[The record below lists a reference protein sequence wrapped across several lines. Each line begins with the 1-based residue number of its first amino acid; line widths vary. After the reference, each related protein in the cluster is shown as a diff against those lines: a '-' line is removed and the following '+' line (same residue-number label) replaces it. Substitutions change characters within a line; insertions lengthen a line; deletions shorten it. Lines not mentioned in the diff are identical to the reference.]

1 MSALTVRQAQQR
13 FLFLLG
19 LRWFPVGLM
28 VPVHVLLPIERGLSI
43 AQVGAAAAVQGITVM
58 ILELP
63 TGGLTDAIGRRSVL
77 ILAGVVNLAS
87 LTVLTFADSFLLFVV
102 VFLLQGIYRAL
113 DSGPLEAWYVD
124 EALRADPKADIET
137 GLARSGVVLG
147 LSIGGGALISGGL
160 VALGALDLGSLDLGA
175 MGLGPLGRVSA
186 LTVPVL
192 LSVVLCVAGLI
203 AVAVLMVE
211 ERPAR
216 GFVALISS
224 VRGVPA
230 AIGGALGLVRR
241 NRIIAALIAVELFW
255 GFGMATFETIM
266 PVRLAEVIGDA
277 DDAAALMGPVGSA
290 GWAASAAG
298 AALIPFLYRRIGAPW
313 TGFVLRIV
321 QGLTVAGMGLFAG
334 PVGIIVAFLLCY
346 AVHGAANPVHVGL
359 LHRQVD
365 GPYRA
370 SVLSLN
376 SMIGQPGSA
385 LGLVT
390 LTAIAASLGTGTA
403 MYVGAVVLAVAAPLY
418 LVGRGKADAPTVT
431 ESDDMVVHGGVSAE
445 R

>member
-1 MSALTVRQAQQR
+1 MSALTVRQAQVR

-58 ILELP
+58 FLELP
-63 TGGLTDAIGRRSVL
+63 TGGLADAIGRRTVL
-77 ILAGVVNLAS
+77 IFAGMVNLAS
-87 LTVLTFADSFLLFVV
+87 LAVLSFADSFGLFVV

-124 EALRADPKADIET
+124 EALRADPHADIEA
-137 GLARSGVVLG
+137 GLARSGVVGG
-147 LSIGGGALISGGL
+147 LSIGGGSLISGGL
-160 VALGALDLGSLDLGA
+160 VALGSLDLGSLGT
-175 MGLGPLGRVSA
+175 VSA

-192 LSVVLCVAGLI
+192 LSVVLAVAGVI

-216 GFVALISS
+216 GLVALVSS

-230 AIGGALGLVRR
+230 AIGGAVGLVRR

-266 PVRLAEVIGDA
+266 PVRLAEVIGDT
-277 DDAAALMGPVGSA
+277 DRAAVLLGPVGSA
-290 GWAASAAG
+290 GWAASAVG
-298 AALIPFLYRRIGAPW
+298 AALIPLLYRRIGAPW

-334 PVGIIVAFLLCY
+334 PAGIIAAFLLCY

-390 LTAIAASLGTGTA
+390 LTAIAASLGTGMA
-403 MYVGAVVLAVAAPLY
+403 MYVGAIVLAVAAPLY
-418 LVGRGKADAPTVT
+418 LVARSEPAALAVA
-431 ESDDMVVHGGVSAE
+431 ESDDTVVHGGVSVE

>member
-1 MSALTVRQAQQR
+1 MSVLTVRQAQRR
-13 FLFLLG
+13 FLTLLA

-28 VPVHVLLPIERGLSI
+28 VPVYVLLPLERGLSI

-58 ILELP
+58 VLELP
-63 TGGLTDAIGRRSVL
+63 TGGLSDAIGRRPVL
-77 ILAGVVNLAS
+77 ILAGLVNLAS
-87 LTVLTFADSFLLFVV
+87 LSILTFAGSMLLFVV
-102 VFLLQGIYRAL
+102 VFLLQGIFRAL

-124 EALRADPKADIET
+124 EALRADPEADIET

-147 LSIGGGALISGGL
+147 LSIGSAALISGGL
-160 VALGALDLGSLDLGA
+160 VALG
-175 MGLGPLGRVSA
+175 PLTLPFATVSA
-186 LTVPVL
+186 LAVPVY
-192 LSVVLCVAGLI
+192 LSVVLVIAGLI

-216 GFVALISS
+216 GLVALVAS
-224 VRGVPA
+224 VRGVPG

-255 GFGMATFETIM
+255 GFGMATFETLM
-266 PVRLAEVIGDA
+266 PVRLSEVIGGA
-277 DDAAALMGPVGSA
+277 DRAAALMGPVGSA

-298 AALIPFLYRRIGAPW
+298 AALVPLLSRRIGAPW
-313 TGFVLRIV
+313 TGFALRIA
-321 QGLTVAGMGLFAG
+321 QGATIAGMGLFAG
-334 PVGIIVAFLLCY
+334 PVGIIAAYLLCY
-346 AVHGAANPVHVGL
+346 SIHGAANPVHVGL

-390 LTAIAASLGTGTA
+390 LTAIAAAAGTPTA
-403 MYVGAVVLAVAAPLY
+403 MVVGAVVLAVAAPLY
-418 LVGRGKADAPTVT
+418 LVRKRPADPASVA
-431 ESDDMVVHGGVSAE
+431 ESDRIVVHGGVSAE

>member
-1 MSALTVRQAQQR
+1 VSALTVRQAQRR

-63 TGGLTDAIGRRSVL
+63 TGGLADAIGRRSVL
-77 ILAGVVNLAS
+77 ILAGLVNLAS
-87 LTVLTFADSFLLFVV
+87 LTVLSFADSFLLFGV

-160 VALGALDLGSLDLGA
+160 VALGS
-175 MGLGPLGRVSA
+175 MRLGPLGTVTA

-192 LSVVLCVAGLI
+192 LSVVLSVAGLI

-216 GFVALISS
+216 GFVALVSS

-298 AALIPFLYRRIGAPW
+298 AALVPLLYRRIGAPW

-334 PVGIIVAFLLCY
+334 PVGIIAAFLLCY

-390 LTAIAASLGTGTA
+390 LTAIAASVGTGMA
-403 MYVGAVVLAVAAPLY
+403 MYVGGVVLAVAAPLY
-418 LVGRGKADAPTVT
+418 LVGRTKPDAAAVA
-431 ESDDMVVHGGVSAE
+431 ESDDLVVHGGVSTE

>member
-1 MSALTVRQAQQR
+1 MSALTVRQARGR

-28 VPVHVLLPIERGLSI
+28 VPVYVLLPLERGLSI

-58 ILELP
+58 VLELP
-63 TGGLTDAIGRRSVL
+63 TGGLSDAIGRRPVL
-77 ILAGVVNLAS
+77 ILAGLVNLAS
-87 LTVLTFADSFLLFVV
+87 LSILTFAGSMLLFVV
-102 VFLLQGIYRAL
+102 VFLLQGVFRAL

-124 EALRADPKADIET
+124 EALRADPEADIET

-147 LSIGGGALISGGL
+147 LSIGSAALISGGL
-160 VALGALDLGSLDLGA
+160 VALG
-175 MGLGPLGRVSA
+175 PLTLPFGTVSA
-186 LTVPVL
+186 LAVPVY
-192 LSVVLCVAGLI
+192 LSVVLVIAGLI

-216 GFVALISS
+216 GLVALVAS
-224 VRGVPA
+224 VRGVPG
-230 AIGGALGLVRR
+230 AIGGAIGLVRR

-255 GFGMATFETIM
+255 GFGMATFETLM
-266 PVRLAEVIGDA
+266 PVRLSEVIGGA
-277 DDAAALMGPVGSA
+277 DRAAALMGPVGSA

-298 AALIPFLYRRIGAPW
+298 AALVPLLSRRIGAPW
-313 TGFVLRIV
+313 TGFALRIA
-321 QGLTVAGMGLFAG
+321 QGATIVGMGLFAG
-334 PVGIIVAFLLCY
+334 PVGIIAAYLLCY
-346 AVHGAANPVHVGL
+346 CVHGAANPVHVGL

-390 LTAIAASLGTGTA
+390 LTAIAAAAGTPTA
-403 MYVGAVVLAVAAPLY
+403 MVVGAVVLAVAAPLY
-418 LVGRGKADAPTVT
+418 LVRKRPTDPAPIA
-431 ESDDMVVHGGVSAE
+431 ESDRTVVHGGVSAE